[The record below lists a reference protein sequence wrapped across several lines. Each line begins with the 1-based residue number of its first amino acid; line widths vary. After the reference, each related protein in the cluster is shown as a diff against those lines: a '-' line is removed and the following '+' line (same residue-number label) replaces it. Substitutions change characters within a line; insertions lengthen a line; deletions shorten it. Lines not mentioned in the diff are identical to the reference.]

1 MQDWQCMHKRTRHF
15 YCQMATWH
23 WNAMNVTREPTA
35 KCQNVW
41 GLDQVVKYTCVTR
54 RLYVCHGNDYQ
65 SGIILCFLPLLFSH
79 SLLLMAPTTA
89 AIGIP
94 ALIMLLAHYK
104 SLPLAY
110 TFRSWWLLRSL
121 VKQAKAKN
129 LEPERKSRYIS
140 TMLLFIFLYST
151 LWHRISRS

>member
-1 MQDWQCMHKRTRHF
+1 MSQG
-15 YCQMATWH
+15 
-23 WNAMNVTREPTA
+23 ESTA

-65 SGIILCFLPLLFSH
+65 SGIILCFQPLLFSH

-140 TMLLFIFLYST
+140 AMLLLIFLYST
-151 LWHRISRS
+151 FWCRISRS